1 MKTDSKEVNA
11 IVLDVLQKGHPDDP
25 RPVFK
30 REPIVQAIG
39 VSQFKL
45 LELVPKSMDIQIHDN
60 VYIGDGER
68 DKIERVKRR
77 ISYEELTHT
86 AKVELPF
93 VIEKLVAEKEQ
104 EFVQFFN
111 KSISITPKLHML
123 HLLPG
128 IGKKLMWEILAER
141 EKKPFTSFAEI
152 SQRIKSIPHPNKMVV
167 NRILEELEDP
177 NTKYHVFTSRW
188 LSRRTSIS
196 WSMSMPSGRLPI
208 SSSLKTG

>member
-1 MKTDSKEVNA
+1 MKSDKKEVNA
-11 IVLDVLQKGHPDDP
+11 IVLDVLMKGHPDDP

-30 REPIVQAIG
+30 REPIVQAVGI
-39 VSQFKL
+39 SQFKL
-45 LELVPKSMDIQIHDN
+45 LELVPKTLDITIHEN

-68 DKIERVKRR
+68 EKIERVKRR
-77 ISYEELTHT
+77 ISYDELTQT
-86 AKVELPF
+86 ARVELPY
-93 VIEKLVAEKEQ
+93 VVERLVAEKEP

-141 EKKPFTSFAEI
+141 EKKPFESFADI
-152 SQRIKSIPHPNKMVV
+152 SHRIKSIPHPEKMVA

-177 NTKYHVFTSRW
+177 NVKYHVFTS
-188 LSRRTSIS
+188 
-196 WSMSMPSGRLPI
+196 
-208 SSSLKTG
+208 K

>member
-167 NRILEELEDP
+167 NRILEELQDP
-177 NTKYHVFTSRW
+177 DIKYHVFTS
-188 LSRRTSIS
+188 
-196 WSMSMPSGRLPI
+196 
-208 SSSLKTG
+208 K